1 MTIIVILKRPVKTS
15 KAMKIQL
22 TKGRGKRGGE
32 QRARNKSVEKAELG
46 EGSSME
52 GSISG
57 KRLGEPVPSR
67 QRFGINSY

>member
-22 TKGRGKRGGE
+22 AKGRGKRGGE
-32 QRARNKSVEKAELG
+32 QRARDKSVGKGELG

-52 GSISG
+52 GSIW
-57 KRLGEPVPSR
+57 
-67 QRFGINSY
+67 